1 MSYGQYVNT
10 GVPRGPATTTRP
22 GGRSDDSAVAHDDD
36 MKALKTMAAF
46 FGNNAH
52 AQGQRGP
59 FSMRMGTG
67 DEPRTTRGHATTGIP
82 YAIAGTAKVVEM
94 DVAERLTAFS
104 DPIKAILGT
113 GVHGDEK
120 VIIKRQ
126 YVAGGGASIVPERAA
141 ARTIALQEDVREVHL
156 TRYGA
161 DIEFN
166 MNLLLRPE
174 QFQREMNMKVNAQQE
189 SLQQEL
195 VKIGYDMLMTE
206 GTSLMAALVASNPVG
221 SATPLEAQRTAERIY
236 VSSVFGAMQR
246 FPYPVHNL
254 LAAAKHAAASTI
266 ATAPKTVL
274 IVPSGLP
281 ELHRYTKPENMN
293 SYIHGVTHGD
303 PLTATVTGGATDV
316 GLGTTV
322 FTHVPPVSNAH
333 GAANPVSEGSL
344 LANDVH
350 FATFAYNGQVS
361 GNQYVYD
368 LQKRSYITVEPGNV
382 CLRIYKVSMLSA
394 ILAVPNGDNQATGEM
409 LVGYPSTMLGN
420 DVATEVGRMRLRV
433 YMGSVLYRPENVM
446 ILPDVAWNGVHGVAE
461 FNGTI
466 GNVGGTDF
474 DDLGKELSD
483 TIELLE
489 TQQGVMDGHGEA
501 LDVQKTLGA
510 IAADFGGGITA
521 TDLADILM
529 INVGINPGLLGTRG
543 VVSSASVAALRG
555 ELRRLGKIGQDS
567 MTRANIDAMLK
578 ETISTPTDEA
588 QARRRVGRMLDAM
601 MKIGEVA
608 KNGLA
613 TATTAVKFIDGNT
626 NAATAQATAV
636 LLAANGKAFLD
647 ACAVAY
653 TIYGTTKNLLSAF
666 AENGDAPVL
675 KAAGGAPTVGPLF
688 DRLKLTNSM
697 EAANIEDSDL
707 PAHMPVYRAAKWNS
721 EFKQITTN
729 SGHLGALDGPECGDR
744 VFGINVY
751 QPSPDTNS
759 GIRPL
764 A

>member
-22 GGRSDDSAVAHDDD
+22 GGRSDDSAGVHDGD
-36 MKALKTMAAF
+36 MKALKTMASF

-350 FATFAYNGQVS
+350 FATFAYNPKADPM
-361 GNQYVYD
+361 YVYD
-368 LQKRSYITVEPGNV
+368 LQRRSYTKLEQYQS

-420 DVATEVGRMRLRV
+420 DVSTEVGRMRLRV

-446 ILPDVAWNGVHGVAE
+446 ILPDVAWNGVHGVATSIKSLQDTSGS
-461 FNGTI
+461 NMGTLSTELQAV
-466 GNVGGTDF
+466 GARLAASAGANVNTSLNALLAESTNTGATGLTLEDLKAILMVGVDF
-474 DDLGKELSD
+474 TKGW
-483 TIELLE
+483 
-489 TQQGVMDGHGEA
+489 
-501 LDVQKTLGA
+501 
-510 IAADFGGGITA
+510 AADA
-521 TDLADILM
+521 AVTDVLRMYNTTGRVALTDA
-529 INVGINPGLLGTRG
+529 NN
-543 VVSSASVAALRG
+543 AALG
-555 ELRRLGKIGQDS
+555 LDITDAGRLAVANERYQKFVTVASKLATKPAVTAGATGTAIKFRDGGDTVTAVDFISDVTFKDLMALVQAAGKAYTE
-567 MTRANIDAMLK
+567 TRNLLAGLDESQTPPFLNTDNSNGATLAPLYTALKNSGSLDTANIDA
-578 ETISTPTDEA
+578 A
-588 QARRRVGRMLDAM
+588 
-601 MKIGEVA
+601 
-608 KNGLA
+608 
-613 TATTAVKFIDGNT
+613 
-626 NAATAQATAV
+626 
-636 LLAANGKAFLD
+636 
-647 ACAVAY
+647 
-653 TIYGTTKNLLSAF
+653 
-666 AENGDAPVL
+666 
-675 KAAGGAPTVGPLF
+675 
-688 DRLKLTNSM
+688 
-697 EAANIEDSDL
+697 DL
-707 PAHMPVYRAAKWNS
+707 PDHMPVYRAATWGTD
-721 EFKQITTN
+721 FKQLTTN